1 VDHPL
6 LYVGIEYD
14 FRTTTMILIKTIGL
28 CLALSIAAHASID
41 KHELDGLKVGA
52 LVVKDLNSK
61 RILYTKDAEK
71 RVSPAS
77 LTKVMTALLAI
88 QSGKM
93 NQAVT
98 ITREMTKVE
107 PTIAGYKR
115 GDIVLMSD
123 LVKAAMIKSDNDA
136 AKAIAIVVGGDEEHF
151 VSLMNTRARQ
161 LGMRHTHFSNPCGY
175 DGKDH
180 YSSPNDLLK
189 MTEYA
194 IASPTFNAI
203 SKLNSHTYYAINKG
217 KLKQFTAYTH
227 NRLLN
232 RYQYA
237 VGVKTGFTNKA
248 GACLIA
254 RAKKDGKD
262 CLIVMMNSK
271 VDRWKTAKQIF
282 EQVLNG

>member
-1 VDHPL
+1 
-6 LYVGIEYD
+6 
-14 FRTTTMILIKTIGL
+14 MIKKILGVSLTL
-28 CLALSIAAHASID
+28 CISAFGAID
-41 KHELDGLKVGA
+41 KQELDGLKVGA
-52 LVVKDLNSK
+52 LVVKDLNTK
-61 RILYTKDAEK
+61 HVLYSKDAEK

-93 NQAVT
+93 GQAVT

-136 AKAIAIVVGGDEEHF
+136 AKAIAIFVAGDEERF
-151 VSLMNTRARQ
+151 VSMMNMKARQ

-175 DGKDH
+175 DGKEQ

-194 IASPTFNAI
+194 IKNPTFNTI
-203 SKLNSHTYYAINKG
+203 SKLNSHTYYALNKG

-254 RAKKDGKD
+254 RAKKDGRD
-262 CLIVMMNSK
+262 CLIVMMNAK
-271 VDRWKTAKQIF
+271 VDRWKTAKHIF
-282 EQVLNG
+282 EQVLNA